1 MLCVH
6 LICSSGRLHRES
18 KCYANEHH
26 DDVAVDC
33 TRAYHF
39 GAAYIVEMEILMP
52 PETLLRDS
60 HDIALDLQQK
70 LEGIDEIERA
80 FVHVVHTHR
89 DVPEHK
95 V

>member
-1 MLCVH
+1 
-6 LICSSGRLHRES
+6 
-18 KCYANEHH
+18 
-26 DDVAVDC
+26 VDC

-52 PETLLRDS
+52 AETLLRDS
-60 HDIALDLQQK
+60 HDIALELQQK

-80 FVHVVHTHR
+80 FVHVDHTHR

-95 V
+95 VERLLLRNSSSYKNNGNSNGNTSPRSYP